1 MANMITSK
9 TSQTVAGAGVVGGG
23 TAFAI
28 ITWLR
33 SMWPDMP
40 GDIITD
46 TALGA
51 VITGVIV
58 PLLGRLVARY
68 RGKL

>member
-23 TAFAI
+23 AAFAI

-40 GDIITD
+40 GDATTD
-46 TALGA
+46 AALAA
-51 VITGVIV
+51 VITGIIA

-68 RGKL
+68 RGKV